1 MAEEK
6 KGSERKE
13 STIAN
18 PAKPAVVSPVRD
30 NVPAREKTPPP
41 QQPEQVKLALHV
53 EGARTTYANLARVT
67 GTPEEVILD
76 LALNPNAFGQVLD
89 ESIQVD
95 HRIVM
100 SYAASKRLLMVLN
113 EVIRRYEE
121 RFGHIEIDVARRV
134 LS

>member
-18 PAKPAVVSPVRD
+18 PAKSAVIPLPSAAAAPA
-30 NVPAREKTPPP
+30 EKTPP
-41 QQPEQVKLALHV
+41 QQQLEQTKLSIQV
-53 EGARTTYANLARVT
+53 GNARTTYANLARVT

-113 EVIRRYEE
+113 EVVRRYEE

-134 LS
+134 RS